1 MIKNILTI
9 VLILYSINVFSQKEL
24 MNGFIVTVTNDT
36 ISGKLKNKNYY
47 SAYKIKMYSGNNH
60 VFYPKNRII
69 EISIND
75 VKYIKSDNG
84 IWSKAFFNKKF
95 EGSINL
101 YTTRRK
107 SYLGVYDSDINFG
120 RLKKS
125 LKFLCDDYPN
135 LNDKIQDINKTNV
148 TDFLKDYNDWKI
160 SNPQSQSYYEKNIHR
175 KKFLNFKLSYLL
187 PGFGIEFGLSDKFT
201 LNSMIKTEFGYS
213 SNVGFYSNPFIDNQL
228 RYYHNIDKRIKNN
241 KKTYK
246 YSGNYLSL
254 VYIMF
259 LENNDKLLGIEYGW
273 QRTLGKHWY
282 YNIGLGAGKW
292 LGFNEYALIYDI
304 DFGYNF

>member
-1 MIKNILTI
+1 
-9 VLILYSINVFSQKEL
+9 
-24 MNGFIVTVTNDT
+24 
-36 ISGKLKNKNYY
+36 
-47 SAYKIKMYSGNNH
+47 
-60 VFYPKNRII
+60 
-69 EISIND
+69 
-75 VKYIKSDNG
+75 
-84 IWSKAFFNKKF
+84 
-95 EGSINL
+95 
-101 YTTRRK
+101 
-107 SYLGVYDSDINFG
+107 
-120 RLKKS
+120 
-125 LKFLCDDYPN
+125 
-135 LNDKIQDINKTNV
+135 
-148 TDFLKDYNDWKI
+148 
-160 SNPQSQSYYEKNIHR
+160 
-175 KKFLNFKLSYLL
+175 
-187 PGFGIEFGLSDKFT
+187 
-201 LNSMIKTEFGYS
+201 MIKTEFGYS